1 MKKAIFFI
9 RKLHKIKI
17 IWTKEEDDIIL
28 KEGSKCNSIKDWDN
42 IWKLLENNKS
52 RYQCFRRFLTINP
65 KIRKGRF
72 SKEEDLKLSKL
83 ISQYGKNWNLISEI
97 LQTRTQKQ
105 IKNRFENNLDPVLKK
120 EKFTKEDD
128 NLIMELF
135 NIFENKWSKYQNY
148 FPSRSLKSI
157 KNRFIKIN
165 FSSSNRFKKRICE
178 EKTNI

>member
-9 RKLHKIKI
+9 RKLHKTKF
-17 IWTKEEDDIIL
+17 IWTSEEDDLIL
-28 KEGSKCNSIKDWDN
+28 KEGSRCQSKKDWDN
-42 IWKLLENNKS
+42 LSKILNNNKN
-52 RYQCFRRFLTINP
+52 RYQCYRRYLTINP

-72 SKEEDLKLSKL
+72 TKEEDIKLSKL
-83 ISQYGKNWNLISEI
+83 IHQYGKNWNLISKI
-97 LQTRTQKQ
+97 LQTRTPKQ

-128 NLIMELF
+128 NLIMNLF

-165 FSSSNRFKKRICE
+165 FLSQNMYSKKIDDE
-178 EKTNI
+178 IVM